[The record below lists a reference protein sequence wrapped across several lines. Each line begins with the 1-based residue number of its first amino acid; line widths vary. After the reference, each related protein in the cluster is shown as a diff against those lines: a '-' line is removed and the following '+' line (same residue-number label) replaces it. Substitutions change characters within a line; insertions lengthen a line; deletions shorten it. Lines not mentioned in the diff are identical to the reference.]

1 MALRWTL
8 QCRCRLRLSSLV
20 SGFNAIFTFEDALI
34 LNTVINEEAV
44 ARLIAARRAA
54 AVCC

>member
-1 MALRWTL
+1 MPLPSQTVFAGSEL
-8 QCRCRLRLSSLV
+8 

-34 LNTVINEEAV
+34 LNTVTNEEAV

>member
-34 LNTVINEEAV
+34 LNTVTNEEAV